1 MMVSE
6 GKFMVSRDENY
17 MTQCKAD
24 IKAKM
29 EMEMLSKW
37 SKKLEVINVS

>member
-1 MMVSE
+1 MMV
-6 GKFMVSRDENY
+6 KATFMVFRDKNY
-17 MTQCKAD
+17 MTRCKAD